1 MFSFYKNLPIST
13 KLFLSNLA
21 FALPMAVL
29 IFFMNIS
36 FTYDISIGQKE
47 LAGTTTLRP
56 LFSLLSHIPQ
66 YYFGEESKKSSEH
79 EQVTSLFTQMQHSG
93 NSNLYNELQE
103 KWLSLQHKKNNLAE
117 QEQIQA
123 HILELISLAGKN
135 SMLTLDPAMD
145 SNLLAGLLVAQIP
158 RNSSQLNKY
167 FFMAETPNN
176 PISTEG
182 VVAFKAQSS
191 REFQHDF
198 SLFQADFEK
207 IIADARMAIQ
217 EDRNY
222 YGVSPSLQNNF
233 AQLLEEYRHA
243 TAQFMELH
251 RKSSTEQVDRAE
263 YLAANSKARVSC
275 RQLFQSG
282 IEELD
287 ILITKRIASY
297 RKWQA
302 LGFIC
307 SALAVLLAS
316 ALIYTIARSITA
328 PIKAVIGYTRQISS
342 GDHEAR
348 LSGDFQGEFKG
359 LVADLKKMVHEIIR
373 LASFPRENPNP
384 VLASDS
390 SGAIT
395 YLNHSAEALLEKLQ
409 IRVEAFLP
417 PDHGQIIEACLA
429 SDRNRLGIELQVGD
443 DFFEWN
449 YHPLTEQGI
458 VHIYAKDITARK
470 KLEEQLRHDAFH
482 DSLTGLANRALFLD
496 RLQHAIARSKTDPH
510 AAFAVLFLDLDG
522 FKLINDSLGHEQG
535 DKLLVAFAER
545 MTPLFHPGD
554 TLARLGGDEFTL
566 LLDNITNHQTLAIPE
581 RIQQALEKP
590 FSLGELEFSISASIG
605 IVIQPAPELGAEEIL
620 RDADTAMYR
629 AKAQGRG
636 KYVLFDPS
644 MHNLALERLRLEIE
658 LKKAIERQEFVVFYQ
673 PIVDLVNG
681 ALIGFEALVRWQH
694 PTQGLLSPGQ
704 FIPLAE
710 KTGLIIAIGRDV
722 LMAACHQAKFW
733 QEKFDNHKN
742 LLISVNLAV
751 AQLLSSGIM
760 DEIDHIL
767 KHSGLPPATLKLE
780 VTESGIMENIETAID
795 VLHAIKQRG
804 IALSIDDF
812 GTGYS
817 SLSYLH
823 RFPFD
828 TLKVDQSFVSEME
841 KDAKNLEIIRGIVGL
856 AHNLEKKVIV
866 EGIETEPQLAQVKA
880 MGCEYGQGY
889 LFAKPLP
896 MEQAEELLRSPKSF
910 P

>member
-1 MFSFYKNLPIST
+1 MFSFYRNLPIST

-36 FTYDISIGQKE
+36 FTYDINIGKKE
-47 LAGTTTLRP
+47 LAGTTELRP
-56 LFSLLSHIPQ
+56 LFSLLNHLPQ
-66 YYFGEESKKSSEH
+66 HYFAGENKKKIEH
-79 EQVTSLFTQMQHSG
+79 ERITTFFTQLGHSE
-93 NSNLYNELQE
+93 NSSAYRTLQE
-103 KWLSLQHKKNNLAE
+103 QWLSLQLGKNGIAE
-117 QEQIQA
+117 QEKIQA
-123 HILELISLAGKN
+123 HILELISLAGKKFL
-135 SMLTLDPAMD
+135 LTVDPAMD

-158 RNSSQLNKY
+158 RNCSQLNKY
-167 FFMAETPNN
+167 FFMVEDSSDPA
-176 PISTEG
+176 STEG
-182 VVAFKAQSS
+182 EVAFKAQSS

-207 IIADARMAIQ
+207 IIADATMAIQ
-217 EDRNY
+217 EDHNY

-233 AQLLEEYRHA
+233 AQILEEYRHA
-243 TAQFMELH
+243 TTEFMALHQQSFAQH
-251 RKSSTEQVDRAE
+251 VNRAD
-263 YLAANSKARVSC
+263 YLAANNKARASC
-275 RQLFQSG
+275 RQLFQAG
-282 IEELD
+282 IEEFD
-287 ILITKRIASY
+287 ILVTMRMASY
-297 RKWQA
+297 RTWQA

-316 ALIYTIARSITA
+316 ALIYTIAKSITT
-328 PIKAVIGYTRQISS
+328 PIRAVIDYTRQISK
-342 GDHEAR
+342 GNHDAG
-348 LSGDFQGEFKG
+348 LAGDFQGEFNG

-390 SGAIT
+390 RGTIT
-395 YLNHSAEALLEKLQ
+395 YLNQSAEALLEKLQ

-417 PDHGQIIEACLA
+417 SDHGHIVEACLA
-429 SDRNRLGIELQVGD
+429 SDRSRLGIELQVGD

-470 KLEEQLRHDAFH
+470 KLEEQLRYDAFH

-566 LLDNITNHQTLAIPE
+566 LLDNIANHQALAIPE
-581 RIQQALEKP
+581 RIQQALKQP
-590 FSLGELEFSISASIG
+590 FHLGDLEFSVSASIG
-605 IVIQPAPELGAEEIL
+605 IVIQPPPELAADEIL

-629 AKAQGRG
+629 AKAQGGG

-673 PIVDLVNG
+673 PIVDLANG
-681 ALIGFEALVRWQH
+681 ALVGFEALVRWQH
-694 PTQGLLSPGQ
+694 PTQGIVPPGQ

-710 KTGLIIAIGRDV
+710 KTGLIIAIGREV
-722 LMAACHQAKFW
+722 LMTACQQAKAW
-733 QEKFDNHKN
+733 QEKFDSHKN

-751 AQLLSSGIM
+751 VQLLSSGIM

-767 KHSGLPPATLKLE
+767 EHSGLPPETLKLE
-780 VTESGIMENIETAID
+780 VTESDIMENIETAID

-841 KDAKNLEIIRGIVGL
+841 EDAKNLKIIRGIVGL

-889 LFAKPLP
+889 FFAKPLP
-896 MEQAEELLRSPKSF
+896 MEQAEELLRSPNSF
-910 P
+910 F

>member
-1 MFSFYKNLPIST
+1 MFSFYRNLPIST

-36 FTYDISIGQKE
+36 FTYDINIGKKE

-56 LFSLLSHIPQ
+56 LFSLLDHIPQ
-66 YYFGEESKKSSEH
+66 HYFAEESQKSREH
-79 EQVTSLFTQMQHSG
+79 EQAARFFRQLENSG
-93 NSNLYNELQE
+93 ESTRYSELQKNWLARQHE
-103 KWLSLQHKKNNLAE
+103 KNGFAE

-123 HILELISLAGKN
+123 QILELISSAGKK
-135 SMLTLDPAMD
+135 SLLTLDPAMD

-158 RNSSQLNKY
+158 RNCSQLNKY
-167 FFMAETPNN
+167 LFMADGTSTPD
-176 PISTEG
+176 STG
-182 VVAFKAQSS
+182 GIVAFKAQSS

-217 EDRNY
+217 EDHNY

-233 AQLLEEYRHA
+233 AHRLEEYRHA
-243 TAQFMELH
+243 AAQFMALH
-251 RKSSTEQVDRAE
+251 RQSSTEQVSRAE
-263 YLAANSKARVSC
+263 YLAANSKARASC

-287 ILITKRIASY
+287 ILIAKRIESY
-297 RKWQA
+297 RTWQA
-302 LGFIC
+302 LAFIC

-316 ALIYTIARSITA
+316 ALIYTIAGSITA
-328 PIKAVIGYTRQISS
+328 PIKAVIGYTRQISG

-348 LSGDFQGEFKG
+348 LAGDFQGEFKG

-384 VLASDS
+384 VLAADS

-395 YLNHSAEALLEKLQ
+395 YLNQSAEALLEKLQ

-417 PDHGQIIEACLA
+417 PDHGHIVEACLA
-429 SDRNRLGIELQVGD
+429 SDRSRLGIELQVGD

-470 KLEEQLRHDAFH
+470 KLEEQLRYDAFH

-545 MTPLFHPGD
+545 MKPLFHPGD

-566 LLDNITNHQTLAIPE
+566 LLDNISNHQVLAIPE
-581 RIQQALEKP
+581 RIQQALKQP
-590 FSLGELEFSISASIG
+590 FHLGDLEFSVSASIG
-605 IVIQPAPELGAEEIL
+605 IVIQPAPELAADEIL

-629 AKAQGRG
+629 AKAQGGG

-673 PIVDLVNG
+673 PIVDLATG
-681 ALIGFEALVRWQH
+681 ALIGFEALARWQH
-694 PTQGLLSPGQ
+694 PTQGLISPGQ

-710 KTGLIIAIGRDV
+710 KTGLIIAIGREV
-722 LMAACHQAKFW
+722 LMTACRQAKAW
-733 QEKFDNHKN
+733 QEKFDHHKN

-751 AQLLSSGIM
+751 VQLLSSGIM
-760 DEIDHIL
+760 DAIDHTL
-767 KHSGLPPATLKLE
+767 EQSGLPPETLKLE

-841 KDAKNLEIIRGIVGL
+841 EDAKNLKIIRGIVGL

-889 LFAKPLP
+889 FFAKPLP
-896 MEQAEELLRSPKSF
+896 MEQAEELLRSPNSF
-910 P
+910 F